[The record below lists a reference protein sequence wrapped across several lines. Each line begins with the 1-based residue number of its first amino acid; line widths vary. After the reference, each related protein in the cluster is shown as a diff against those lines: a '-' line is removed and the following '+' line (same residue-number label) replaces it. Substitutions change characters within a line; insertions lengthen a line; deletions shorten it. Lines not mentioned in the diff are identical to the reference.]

1 MIRFLS
7 NNSQSNVVELRQYKL
22 VFRRYASLY
31 FIAGLDINGDDV
43 SIVASRNLQNEMAIY
58 EFIHCYV
65 ETLNSIIGNICEI
78 DVVPQVIFSDGQI
91 MYNLDRCHFILD
103 EMLANGEVV
112 DVNKQNIT
120 RPLTLMEKARN
131 KC

>member
-1 MIRFLS
+1 MIRFS
-7 NNSQSNVVELRQYKL
+7 PDNSQSNVVELRQYKL

-43 SIVASRNLQNEMAIY
+43 GLVASVNVQNEMAIY

-78 DVVPQVIFSDGQI
+78 DVVRQV
-91 MYNLDRCHFILD
+91 LC
-103 EMLANGEVV
+103 
-112 DVNKQNIT
+112 
-120 RPLTLMEKARN
+120 
-131 KC
+131 